1 MEAVSQKKRNIFQ
14 IEFKGQT
21 VSEMFQLLV
30 GMLKSLK
37 EKSELVIPSLQLHD
51 SSFNF
56 KVVSL
61 SLMLY
66 SIEGLKKYC
75 NQVS

>member
-1 MEAVSQKKRNIFQ
+1 
-14 IEFKGQT
+14 
-21 VSEMFQLLV
+21 MF
-30 GMLKSLK
+30 KSLK

-56 KVVSL
+56 KMVSL